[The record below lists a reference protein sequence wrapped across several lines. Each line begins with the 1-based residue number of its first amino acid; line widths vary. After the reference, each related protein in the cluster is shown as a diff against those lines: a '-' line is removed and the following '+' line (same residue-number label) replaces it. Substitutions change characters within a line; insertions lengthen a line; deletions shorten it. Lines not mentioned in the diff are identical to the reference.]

1 MQVMLPAATPAKNVC
16 QNPLENPDENG
27 PEVLKSTKSCAA
39 GLHTHIPNVD
49 GSGMRFCITCI
60 DPLRAVEASTA
71 SVIPSGRHAIGMV
84 LRRLIPARPARFDSW
99 CRQR

>member
-1 MQVMLPAATPAKNVC
+1 MQVMFPAAAPAKKVF
-16 QNPLENPDENG
+16 QNPLENPDENE
-27 PEVLKSTKSCAA
+27 PELLKSSKSCAA
-39 GLHTHIPNVD
+39 GRHTHTPNVD

-84 LRRLIPARPARFDSW
+84 LRRLMPARPARFDS
-99 CRQR
+99 